1 MTTRIDLYTS
11 DGTASGELAQPGRL
25 AERLE
30 RATEFELG
38 DATWAPFDGP
48 VVHARSRVRIAVDDV
63 LLAHDPDDDD
73 LPVHAMWHPVLID
86 AGPYRVQGELPT
98 QPGFD
103 PGRALTRPSG
113 TFLRLRDVRIVPR
126 GRPDLSVD
134 RGSLLVSRYGVERV
148 QAGLMLG
155 FFFPGAEIEEGRD
168 VQPVS
173 PVAG

>member
-1 MTTRIDLYTS
+1 MSTRIDLYTN
-11 DGTASGELAQPGRL
+11 GGLASGELARPGPL

-30 RATEFELG
+30 RASDFEL
-38 DATWAPFDGP
+38 DSATWIPLEGP
-48 VVHARSRVRIAVDDV
+48 AVHARGRVTIAVDDV
-63 LLAHDPDDDD
+63 LLAHEPGDDGG
-73 LPVHAMWHPVLID
+73 PVHAMWHPVLID

-98 QPGFD
+98 LPGFD

-113 TFLRLRDVRIVPR
+113 TFLRLRDVRIEAR
-126 GRPDLSVD
+126 DRPDLTVE

-155 FFFPGAEIEEGRD
+155 FFFPGAEIEEGKD

-173 PVAG
+173 LVAG